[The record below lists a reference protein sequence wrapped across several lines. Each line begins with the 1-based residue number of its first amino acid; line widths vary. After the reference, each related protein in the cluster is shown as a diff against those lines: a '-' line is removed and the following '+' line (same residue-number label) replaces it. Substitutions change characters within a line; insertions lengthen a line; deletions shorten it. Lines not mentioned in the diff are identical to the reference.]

1 MISSDYHITY
11 WRFQNIKLNE
21 FLDTGEASSDVEK
34 TMEKI
39 GISFRNVQGE
49 FRSFEEV
56 INELSEKWD
65 SLTET
70 EKRAVSQAM
79 AG

>member
-1 MISSDYHITY
+1 MSSDHYITY

-39 GISFRNVQGE
+39 GISFWNVQGE